1 MPWDSPLTRWQQE
14 HPYDP
19 AAMPTPESR
28 LAVET
33 EKRSITLTDP
43 RFWAYFNLGRQNL
56 ANVDVTTE
64 SALGVPPFFCA
75 IRYISE
81 GVAMLDRSLK
91 RRTEAG
97 VKDADNHPL
106 WDFFLGPCPH
116 PHYTWTNFFC
126 ALLTN
131 ACLGNGYG
139 RIHWDYDTMRPMY
152 LEHLPM
158 VFVKPEYDAAGN
170 LWYIVT
176 GDVSGRATM
185 ERVPYTD
192 MIHIKGLSLNGILGY
207 DIAWLHESTFAQ
219 GIARG
224 DYAESK
230 LGTSVY
236 PSIVVSTDE
245 ELDATEIEIREKN
258 LIARVGSAQKAGTPV
273 YLDSGQTLQYFPPPT
288 LDAAL
293 HQLATLNA
301 EDVSRI
307 TKVPRDL
314 LALDTHG
321 TYGAGVQRS
330 KDFLLHCLSPWI
342 EQIQEEFNY
351 KLFYRSESRGRKYYF
366 EFDTSMYVG
375 LDKESESKILV
386 AEVAGSIRTPN
397 EARAVKGLPALD
409 GGDELMV
416 DINLLPI
423 SKAVEVALAKYLSSE
438 GEKVRGQQSE
448 QKGESQT
455 DNSTENGKA
464 KLEPES

>member
-19 AAMPTPESR
+19 AAMPTPENR
-28 LAVET
+28 PAVEKT

-75 IRYISE
+75 LRYISE

-116 PHYTWTNFFC
+116 PHYTWTNFIC

-131 ACLGNGYG
+131 ACLGNGYA

-158 VFVKPEYDAAGN
+158 VFVRPEYDAAGN

-230 LGTSVY
+230 MGTSVY

-245 ELDATEIEIREKN
+245 ELDASEIEIREKN

-273 YLDSGQTLQYFPPPT
+273 YLDGGQTLQYFPPPT

-293 HQLATLNA
+293 QQLANLNV
-301 EDVSRI
+301 EDVARI

-314 LALDTHG
+314 LALDTNG

-330 KDFLLHCLSPWI
+330 KDFLLHCLSPWV
-342 EQIQEEFNY
+342 EQLQEEFNY
-351 KLFYRSESRGRKYYF
+351 KLFYRSESRGRRVYF

-375 LDKESESKILV
+375 LDKKAESEMLA
-386 AEVAGSIRTPN
+386 AEVAGTIRTIN
-397 EARAVKGLPALD
+397 EARAVKGLPAVD

-416 DINLLPI
+416 NINLLPM
-423 SKAVEVALAKYLSSE
+423 SKAVEIALAKYLSAA
-438 GEKVRGQQSE
+438 GEKARGE
-448 QKGESQT
+448 QEKGESQT
-455 DNSTENGKA
+455 DTENGKDA
-464 KLEPES
+464 ESGTEQ